1 MAGQSIFFFYGL
13 LGISSLGFFVVSLRN
28 AVIEQFQWRLVD
40 RFSQPAHLTRVQTR
54 MSAKDIPFPIARFEE
69 EQRVKMVVKRKM
81 IVRMGFIWI
90 VMWFGGAGIFCAFE
104 PWTYLESLYFCV
116 RQNKFIPIGM
126 TGQRGGGVNTY
137 ANRNIICFHS
147 LVCYINNN
155 WVWRL
160 CAQATWINRVLE
172 RLRICGSLSFRL
184 HPFTLL

>member
-1 MAGQSIFFFYGL
+1 LSPKTVAGQAIFFFYGL

-40 RFSQPAHLTRVQTR
+40 RFSKPAHLTRVQTR

-90 VMWFGGAGIFCAFE
+90 FMWFGGAAIFCAFE

-116 RQNKFIPIGM
+116 SQNKD
-126 TGQRGGGVNTY
+126 TSLHTQEQQRVKVDLHTNYSPLYTQQ
-137 ANRNIICFHS
+137 
-147 LVCYINNN
+147 LVCYFDNNRF
-155 WVWRL
+155 WRL
-160 CAQATWINRVLE
+160 CAHATR
-172 RLRICGSLSFRL
+172 SD
-184 HPFTLL
+184 

>member
-1 MAGQSIFFFYGL
+1 MDTLCHCCHTDTFLGLCCIVGYGNLSPKTVAGQAIFFFYGL

-40 RFSQPAHLTRVQTR
+40 RFSKPAHLTRVQTR

-90 VMWFGGAGIFCAFE
+90 VMWFGGAGVFCAFE

-116 RQNKFIPIGM
+116 RQKELVPIEVTERWWDRVNMLTAKFSYF
-126 TGQRGGGVNTY
+126 TY
-137 ANRNIICFHS
+137 
-147 LVCYINNN
+147 
-155 WVWRL
+155 
-160 CAQATWINRVLE
+160 
-172 RLRICGSLSFRL
+172 
-184 HPFTLL
+184 